1 MMITR
6 TGIQGKTDVCKRIK
20 AISILL
26 ALVVFVSVWN
36 SVRIISANASDDVKQ
51 DADEDT
57 QIVVTEYSDLWS
69 GDITVKAGTLVKWYV
84 NVPEG
89 TTLLGCAA
97 TIKIPGLGW
106 GTDTHNKEEGHLK
119 LVEGNNFIY
128 EFTVEEERDI
138 LFTCWMGSGCHHNY
152 IHVVKEDGKT
162 DESET
167 GKAEESKTDDNESK
181 EETENSK
188 PGDGESKEDAEES
201 KTDDS
206 ESVEKTED
214 SNTEESESSDKTS
227 DTESDGK
234 KDAGIDADNTKE
246 NAVISSNDI
255 NNTGSTLGSNTNNSG
270 IISNK
275 NAESKQA
282 PQTGDSGNALILAM
296 LIGSFVTVIVARGHK
311 YN

>member
-6 TGIQGKTDVCKRIK
+6 TGKQRKTDVGKRIK

-26 ALVVFVSVWN
+26 ALVVFVSVLN
-36 SVRIISANASDDVKQ
+36 SVRIISANASDDVKE
-51 DADEDT
+51 DTDGDT

-152 IHVVKEDGKT
+152 IHVVKEDEKT

-167 GKAEESKTDDNESK
+167 GKAEDSKTE
-181 EETENSK
+181 
-188 PGDGESKEDAEES
+188 
-201 KTDDS
+201 DS
-206 ESVEKTED
+206 ESLEKTED

-246 NAVISSNDI
+246 KVVISSNNI
-255 NNTGSTLGSNTNNSG
+255 TNSVGGNG
-270 IISNK
+270 NVPQE

-296 LIGSFVTVIVARGHK
+296 LIGSFVTVIVVRDLK